1 VKNANILFFADRLPP
16 LIGGMEMHADYF
28 IKYFTNSQKFPISG
42 IITKDKD
49 GTDCIIIESRLIPI
63 QIDTLRDR
71 FNPSIIFFNSGRWI
85 EIISYI
91 RKIFPNTIFIYRTGG
106 NEILKASL
114 SEERQI
120 LHHSRQAFWAQTLN
134 NNIDILITNS
144 KYTEQRLRKIGIKCK
159 FERFV
164 GGVNSSAILS
174 FLKSNIPDKS
184 SELRIFCAA
193 RFVPYKNHTLLIS
206 IIQRLYLREHKIK
219 LRLAGEGPLLDS
231 IKEQVSHAGLNEVV
245 MFLGSLSNIDV
256 CKEIAQAD
264 IYMQLSKDFLTE
276 VPGGSYIHSE
286 GMGRSILEALSAGTY
301 VVAGYSGALNE
312 IINSRKG
319 VLIDLKKPTE
329 ELADEVEKV
338 IKRPIKKSNFT
349 DKFCWTKLFQRYE
362 KVFEEMHENIISN
375 RKM

>member
-1 VKNANILFFADRLPP
+1 
-16 LIGGMEMHADYF
+16 
-28 IKYFTNSQKFPISG
+28 
-42 IITKDKD
+42 
-49 GTDCIIIESRLIPI
+49 
-63 QIDTLRDR
+63 
-71 FNPSIIFFNSGRWI
+71 
-85 EIISYI
+85 
-91 RKIFPNTIFIYRTGG
+91 
-106 NEILKASL
+106 
-114 SEERQI
+114 
-120 LHHSRQAFWAQTLN
+120 
-134 NNIDILITNS
+134 
-144 KYTEQRLRKIGIKCK
+144 
-159 FERFV
+159 
-164 GGVNSSAILS
+164 
-174 FLKSNIPDKS
+174 
-184 SELRIFCAA
+184 
-193 RFVPYKNHTLLIS
+193 LIS